1 VDHHPAVTTPDA
13 LDGESEEVKSLVDR
27 HDAGLL
33 RGEPQAERRDH
44 LLDLALE
51 RLGVLPAAGDADDE
65 VVGVADQ
72 AVGRAAATPDALP
85 RRPCRHRRLPGMG
98 EVLVQRR

>member
-33 RGEPQAERRDH
+33 GREPQAERRDH
-44 LLDLALE
+44 LLDLA
-51 RLGVLPAAGDADDE
+51 P
-65 VVGVADQ
+65 
-72 AVGRAAATPDALP
+72 
-85 RRPCRHRRLPGMG
+85 
-98 EVLVQRR
+98 